1 MRDMENPQA
10 FRGARGSLRLESKAR
25 ASVGARVCIW
35 QLCVSVRVPVGEGVR
50 LWRARATV
58 FAWRATGASSL
69 AQELRAQVKVLHGN
83 LKLVSK
89 ELFET
94 YEKARITH
102 GAGRAMPCLA
112 SPWVGGAADVPAGR
126 SPRRCVEP
134 LS

>member
-1 MRDMENPQA
+1 M
-10 FRGARGSLRLESKAR
+10 
-25 ASVGARVCIW
+25 
-35 QLCVSVRVPVGEGVR
+35 
-50 LWRARATV
+50 RARATV
-58 FAWRATGASSL
+58 FARRVTGASFL

-94 YEKARITH
+94 YEKARIPH

-112 SPWVGGAADVPAGR
+112 SPWVGGAADELAGR
-126 SPRRCVEP
+126 SLRRCVEP